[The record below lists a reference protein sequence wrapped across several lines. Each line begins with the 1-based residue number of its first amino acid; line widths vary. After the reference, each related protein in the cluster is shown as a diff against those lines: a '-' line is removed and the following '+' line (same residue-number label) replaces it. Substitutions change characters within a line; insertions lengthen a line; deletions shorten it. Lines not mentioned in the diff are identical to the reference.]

1 MKKKAP
7 SPDLEA
13 TIEAVVADHAPGK
26 AVGTLAIPT
35 HPGKPG
41 LPGRVEGRGDLL
53 TALKQVAGTKSEI
66 PEEPSAAESDSAE
79 AASSAPHRPGR
90 QDKQAARLRADM
102 AVIEEALDRA
112 RKDRKALKSDLQK
125 AVRGQEAA
133 ERELAGE
140 RARSEEVARELFE
153 RWRREIG
160 LDFESPEGRDA
171 VDRARIDNADAIAL
185 ATRALDRQAAV
196 NARYGTVRA
205 LREEH
210 DRIGR
215 LLGELR
221 FAGRD
226 SLKAVPELAA
236 AIRALETRRARML
249 SDPAC
254 AALLAPP
261 DPEAVPLLLR
271 PIGELPDGKAALP
284 LLERFTAV
292 AATLAEAGLVD
303 AAGHERLRRA
313 IEGKVRRVIRSE
325 TIRST
330 GRVGLREETFESLLR
345 EGGASR
351 YTLLVDGNNLLITNE
366 PTIGDGG
373 VIPDFA
379 GKRVQ
384 LNFALERM
392 ASSFARVFAVY
403 DGVEDREEP
412 AAFGLT
418 VVFTHK
424 GNELADDWIADRVAR
439 ERKGSCILATDD
451 AGLIDRCPAV
461 HAVIG
466 SRHLYHLLMIRRPDR

>member
-1 MKKKAP
+1 MAAVE
-7 SPDLEA
+7 DALE
-13 TIEAVVADHAPGK
+13 
-26 AVGTLAIPT
+26 
-35 HPGKPG
+35 
-41 LPGRVEGRGDLL
+41 
-53 TALKQVAGTKSEI
+53 
-66 PEEPSAAESDSAE
+66 
-79 AASSAPHRPGR
+79 
-90 QDKQAARLRADM
+90 
-102 AVIEEALDRA
+102 RA
-112 RKDRKALKSDLQK
+112 RQERKALKSDLQK

-140 RARSEEVARELFE
+140 RARSEEAAREQFE
-153 RWRREIG
+153 RWRREAG
-160 LDFESPEGRDA
+160 LDFESPEGREA
-171 VDRARIDNADAIAL
+171 VEKARIDNADAIAL

-261 DPEAVPLLLR
+261 DPETVPLLLR

-303 AAGHERLRRA
+303 AAGRERLRRA

-330 GRVGLREETFESLLR
+330 GHGGLREETFESLVR
-345 EGGASR
+345 QGGASR

-366 PTIGDGG
+366 ATIGDGG

-384 LNFALERM
+384 LNLALEGM
-392 ASSFARVFAVY
+392 APSFARVFAVY

-424 GNELADDWIADRVAR
+424 ENELADDWIADRVAR

-466 SRHLYHLLMIRRPDR
+466 SRHLYRLLMARRPAR